1 MSNMSAPSTLYKEV
15 YGTGDPILCLH
26 GLGASL
32 FTWRH
37 FIAPFSKNNQLILV
51 DFQGS
56 GKSPKPYDGDYSI
69 MAKADDIYNLI
80 VEQDLRNLTL
90 VGNSLGGGVA
100 LLVATRLMEEE
111 PGRLSKLVLIDSAGD
126 KRYVPWHI
134 KVVRSFVG
142 WPIIYAT
149 PSRLAATM
157 TLRTCYYDAKKA
169 SKEQVL
175 AYATPLASRGG
186 RNALLQ
192 TARGCIPA
200 NVDELMA
207 KLPKLTVPTLL
218 LWGRQDKV
226 IPLVVGELLHKLI
239 PNSQLEIIEE
249 CGHIPQEEKPE
260 EIVALVSR
268 FLETEQ

>member
-1 MSNMSAPSTLYKEV
+1 MSAPITLHKEV

-26 GLGASL
+26 GLGASI

-37 FIAPFSKNNQLILV
+37 FIAPFSKKHQLILV
-51 DFQGS
+51 DFKGS

-69 MAKADDIYNLI
+69 AAKADDIHNLI
-80 VEQDLRNLTL
+80 IEQDLRNLTL

-100 LLVATRLMEEE
+100 LLVAIRLMEQKSD
-111 PGRLSKLVLIDSAGD
+111 RLSRLVLIGSAGD

-142 WPIIYAT
+142 WPIMYVM
-149 PSRLAATM
+149 PSRLAASM
-157 TLRTCYYDAKKA
+157 ALRTCYYDRKKA

-175 AYATPLASRGG
+175 AYATPIASRGG
-186 RNALLQ
+186 RHALLQ

-200 NVDELMA
+200 NADDLIA

-218 LWGRQDKV
+218 VWGRQDKV
-226 IPLVVGELLHKLI
+226 IPLVVGELLHELV

-249 CGHIPQEEKPE
+249 CGHIPQEEKPAE
-260 EIVALVSR
+260 TIALVSR
-268 FLETEQ
+268 FLKTTT

>member
-1 MSNMSAPSTLYKEV
+1 MSAPATLYKEV
-15 YGTGDPILCLH
+15 YGIGDPILCLH
-26 GLGASL
+26 GLGGSL
-32 FTWRH
+32 FSWRH

-56 GKSPKPYDGDYSI
+56 GKSPKPYGGDYSI
-69 MAKADDIYNLI
+69 AAKADDIYNLI
-80 VEQDLRNLTL
+80 VEEDLRNLTL
-90 VGNSLGGGVA
+90 IGNSLGGGVA

-111 PGRLSKLVLIDSAGD
+111 SGRLSKLVLIGSAGD
-126 KRYVPWHI
+126 KRYVPWPV

-142 WPIIYAT
+142 GPIVYAT
-149 PSRLAATM
+149 PSRLAASA
-157 TLRTCYYDAKKA
+157 TLRMCYYDPKKA

-175 AYATPLASRGG
+175 AYATPIASRGG
-186 RNALLQ
+186 RHALLQ

-200 NVDELMA
+200 NADALIA

-218 LWGRQDKV
+218 IWGRQDKI
-226 IPLVVGELLHKLI
+226 IPLVVGELLHELI

-260 EIVALVSR
+260 ETVALVSR
-268 FLETEQ
+268 FLAED